1 MSARVFV
8 GAPVTYEE
16 VVELLLRDVETTLGA
31 SAREEAAA
39 YARLERRLG
48 NVRDHRPKTLVDGV
62 QAYIHDCCIDPTWP
76 VCPIHGDHPLWFG
89 RDDAWW
95 CASDDVK
102 VAALGTLPVYVT

>member
-8 GAPVTYEE
+8 GAPV
-16 VVELLLRDVETTLGA
+16 L
-31 SAREEAAA
+31 
-39 YARLERRLG
+39 
-48 NVRDHRPKTLVDGV
+48 
-62 QAYIHDCCIDPTWP
+62 
-76 VCPIHGDHPLWFG
+76 HGDHPLWFG